1 MTNRHHPTPPLT
13 NSLVDV
19 HAVAVAQ
26 RVPSAPIS
34 AARVPIQPL
43 LMQYT
48 HLGASASLPN
58 RPAPC
63 ASSCRRCFAPY
74 TPARWLDLF
83 SEDYNL
89 ELYRLLESLNAAQ
102 ASRFENTA
110 HANPRQHL
118 DALLEQLYEWGASN
132 RVWLW

>member
-1 MTNRHHPTPPLT
+1 MNMRHPTPPLT
-13 NSLVDV
+13 RTLVAV

-26 RVPSAPIS
+26 RVPSAPIC

-43 LMQYT
+43 LMQYA
-48 HLGASASLPN
+48 HLGEHISAEQ
-58 RPAPC
+58 AC
-63 ASSCRRCFAPY
+63 AFCEQLQALLRTY
-74 TPARWLDLF
+74 TPARWSDLF
-83 SEDYNL
+83 SEDYDHAL
-89 ELYRLLESLNAAQ
+89 DRLLETLNAAQ
-102 ASRFENTA
+102 ASRFENMA